1 MSTVKILRVDV
12 DATTEVLHVQNNLD
26 GLKAAIGGG
35 WLEPI
40 GPTSGGGGWSAYLD
54 EEGKI
59 KGMRVNATATQLARL
74 IGWNSA
80 DVLCGPVIFLGPV
93 DANGDETDVGD
104 DVLGVAQI
112 QGILP

>member
-40 GPTSGGGGWSAYLD
+40 AATDGLRGWTAYLD

-59 KGMRVNATATQLARL
+59 KGMGVNVAATYLARSM
-74 IGWNSA
+74 GWASA

-93 DANGDETDVGD
+93 DHEGDETDVANI
-104 DVLGVAQI
+104 VLTAARA